1 MTFRP
6 LLGHETGDPYLPVA
20 KRGDALLQDPFLNKG
35 EAFTREE
42 RQVFGLEGLL
52 PDHVASLDEQLVR
65 VRSQLDQKQTDLEK
79 NIYLNSLMDRNETLF
94 YRFLTDNLEEIV
106 PIVYTPTVAAACRY
120 WSRLYRSA
128 HGLYIAPRD
137 RGTIAELLLARPVE
151 QPPVI
156 VVTDNER
163 ILGIGDQGAGGM
175 GIPIGKLALYS
186 AAAGIRPARCIPVSI
201 DVGTNNAELLEDP
214 LYLGV
219 REPRLRGQDYE
230 DLIEEFVRAV
240 GEVFPGALLQW
251 EDFANLTSFHH
262 LEKYQ
267 RILPSFNDD
276 IQGTAAMVVAGLIA
290 ATRRLGGKLSDHR
303 VVIAGAGS
311 AGYGIREQVAHAMAT
326 SGVTINDARDQIF
339 VLDSH
344 GLVVEDRPNLT
355 DIKQRLATP
364 QQIVDGWSTTEVPP
378 SLADVVRNVRPT
390 VLVGVSGT
398 AGLFDEPVIRKMAA
412 HVDHPIVLPLSNP
425 TNLTEVTPKHAL
437 AWTEGRALI
446 GTGSPFAPAAHD
458 GVTHRIGQANNVFIF
473 PGVGLGVITSGA
485 RQVTDRMFLAAA
497 QALAGTVTDEMLAR
511 GQLYPDIADVRQV
524 SRAVALAVA
533 AEAIAEGVADPIDD
547 IEQAMDRE
555 RWEPEYV
562 AYRLEETT

>member
-1 MTFRP
+1 MNFRP
-6 LLGHETGDPYLPVA
+6 LLDPETGDPYLPVA
-20 KRGDALLQDPFLNKG
+20 TRGDALLQDPFLNKG
-35 EAFTREE
+35 EAFTRDE
-42 RQVFGLEGLL
+42 RRVFGLEGLL
-52 PDHVASLDEQLVR
+52 PDHVATMDEQLVR

-128 HGLYIAPRD
+128 HGLYITPRD
-137 RGTIAELLLARPVE
+137 RGRIAGMLLARPVE

-186 AAAGIRPARCIPVSI
+186 AAAGIRPARCIPISI

-219 REPRLRGQDYE
+219 REPRLRGEEYE
-230 DLIEEFVRAV
+230 ELIEEFVHAV
-240 GEVFPGALLQW
+240 REVFPGALLQW
-251 EDFANLTSFHH
+251 EDFANRTSFGH

-267 RILPSFNDD
+267 HYLPSFNDD

-290 ATRRLGGKLSDHR
+290 ATRYLGGKLAEHR

-311 AGYGIREQVAHAMAT
+311 AGYGIREQIAHAMAT
-326 SGVTINDARDQIF
+326 GGVGLDDARQQIF
-339 VLDSH
+339 VLDSR
-344 GLVVEDRPNLT
+344 GLVVENRADLT
-355 DIKQRLATP
+355 DIKQRLTTP
-364 QQIVDGWSTTEVPP
+364 KHFVDGWKTTEVPP
-378 SLADVVRNVRPT
+378 SLHDVVSNVHPS

-398 AGLFDEPVIRKMAA
+398 AGLFDETIVTEMAR
-412 HVDHPIVLPLSNP
+412 HVEHPIILPLSNP
-425 TNLTEVTPKHAL
+425 TNLSEVTPKHAL
-437 AWTEGRALI
+437 AWTDGRALI
-446 GTGSPFAPAAHD
+446 GTGSPFAPAVHD
-458 GVTHRIGQANNVFIF
+458 GVTYRIGQANNVFIF

-485 RQVTDRMFLAAA
+485 RQVTDSMFLAAA
-497 QALAGTVTDEMLAR
+497 QALADMVTDEMLER
-511 GQLYPDIADVRQV
+511 GQLYPDISDVRSV
-524 SRAVALAVA
+524 SQSVALAVA
-533 AEAIAEGVADPIDD
+533 AEAVAEGVADPIDD
-547 IEQAMDRE
+547 LEAAIDQE

-562 AYRLEETT
+562 AYRPAED

>member
-1 MTFRP
+1 MNFRP
-6 LLGHETGDPYLPVA
+6 LLDHETGDSYLPVA

-35 EAFTREE
+35 EAFTRDE
-42 RQVFGLEGLL
+42 RRVFGLEGLL
-52 PDHVASLDEQLVR
+52 PDHVATMDEQLAR
-65 VRSQLDQKQTDLEK
+65 VRNQLDQKQTDLEK

-128 HGLYIAPRD
+128 HGLYITPRD
-137 RGTIAELLLARPVE
+137 RGRIAEMLLARPVE

-186 AAAGIRPARCIPVSI
+186 AAAGICPARCIPVSI

-219 REPRLRGQDYE
+219 REPRLRGEEYE
-230 DLIEEFVRAV
+230 ALIEEFVQAV
-240 GEVFPGALLQW
+240 REVFPGALLQW
-251 EDFANLTSFHH
+251 EDFANRTSFGH

-267 RILPSFNDD
+267 RSLSSFNDD

-290 ATRRLGGKLSDHR
+290 ATRYLGGKLAEHR

-311 AGYGIREQVAHAMAT
+311 AGYGIREQIAHAMAT
-326 SGVTINDARDQIF
+326 DGVSLDEARQQIF
-339 VLDSH
+339 VLDSR
-344 GLVVEDRPNLT
+344 GLVLEDRPNLT
-355 DIKQRLATP
+355 DIKRRLATP
-364 QQIVDGWSTTEVPP
+364 MHLLDGWKTTEMPP
-378 SLADVVRNVRPT
+378 SLHDVVSNVHPS

-398 AGLFDEPVIRKMAA
+398 AGLFDETIVTEMAR
-412 HVDHPIVLPLSNP
+412 HVERPIILPLSNP
-425 TNLTEVTPKHAL
+425 TNLSEVTPKHAL
-437 AWTEGRALI
+437 TWTDGRALI
-446 GTGSPFAPAAHD
+446 GTGSPFAPAVHD

-497 QALAGTVTDEMLAR
+497 QALADKVTDEMLER
-511 GQLYPDIADVRQV
+511 GQLYPDISDVRSV
-524 SRAVALAVA
+524 SHAVAIAVA
-533 AEAIAEGVADPIDD
+533 TEAIAEGVADPIDD
-547 IEQAMDRE
+547 LEAAMAWE
-555 RWEPEYV
+555 RWEPEYL
-562 AYRLEETT
+562 AYRPAGD